1 MHFDRHHFV
10 CSCQREKSFNDLKF
24 GTFIGR
30 FPNDGPASM
39 AVERLTSTETIRLTI
54 YKEEEAGGSTN
65 SRAVS
70 QLTADDLSILHTP
83 AVVTDGAPRSV
94 DVDLHPALPR
104 VVAAHQANVTLTCA
118 SNRLH
123 ALMTP
128 LKGEGIM
135 DGRHCT
141 RVGFQTQLQQ

>member
-1 MHFDRHHFV
+1 MI
-10 CSCQREKSFNDLKF
+10 SDLALLLVVFRMTARQAWQGKVNVH
-24 GTFIGR
+24 R
-30 FPNDGPASM
+30 N
-39 AVERLTSTETIRLTI
+39 IRLTI

-83 AVVTDGAPRSV
+83 TVVTDGAPLSV
-94 DVDLHPALPR
+94 GVDLHPALPR
-104 VVAAHQANVTLTCA
+104 VVATHQANVTLTCA

-128 LKGEGIM
+128 VKGEGIT

-141 RVGFQTQLQQ
+141 RVGF